1 MLNKYYTSIKSY
13 DGFGAQYQRVIQTY
27 IYCQIHKLNFVY
39 SPLDFVEHNYAN
51 DNEYNKKLEKLMNLK
66 NNIMNLNETMN
77 VEHFDYGSIIM
88 KYFESSIDTCC
99 ESTHMQFIKDCF
111 WENKKRDYYQNDK
124 INVAIHIR
132 RENTHDKGQA
142 GERATTP
149 NSYYLNIMNQI
160 REKYKDSN
168 NNKELFFHIYSQGDI
183 IQFQDLV
190 NNDVK
195 FYLNYDICE
204 SFIGMVS
211 AEILVT
217 SPSSLSYIA
226 ALISDGEIY
235 YKKFWHNP
243 RKNWIKYE

>member
-1 MLNKYYTSIKSY
+1 MDNIYYTNISY
-13 DGFGAQYQRVIQTY
+13 DDGFGSQYQKIIQTY
-27 IYCQIHKLNFVY
+27 IYCKMNNLPFAY
-39 SPLDFVEHNYAN
+39 TPLKYVEHNYNN
-51 DNEYNKKLEKLMNLK
+51 DEEYNNKLENVMNLK
-66 NNIMNLNETMN
+66 NNIMNRNDTMN
-77 VEHFDYGSIIM
+77 LNTLNFMNTIM
-88 KYFESSIDTCC
+88 PYFESNIDKCC

-111 WENKKRDYYQNDK
+111 WENKKRDYFQNNK

-132 RENTHDKGQA
+132 RENNHDKGQA
-142 GERATTP
+142 GDRATTP
-149 NSYYLNIMNQI
+149 NSYYLNIMNKI
-160 REKYKDSN
+160 RQKYKDSN
-168 NNKELFFHIYSQGDI
+168 NKGLLFHIYSQGKI
-183 IQFQDLV
+183 TQFQDLA
-190 NNDVK
+190 NSDVK

-243 RKNWIKYE
+243 RKNWIKYG